1 MVLKAPWSATAFA
14 ARASL
19 SDRGAPASV
28 KGWKRAWR
36 TWLAL
41 NATELTWTALLIGL
55 VLFVSLF
62 TAR

>member
-1 MVLKAPWSATAFA
+1 MNAPWSATA
-14 ARASL
+14 L
-19 SDRGAPASV
+19 KVDRGPPDRAAAV
-28 KGWKRAWR
+28 RAEGWKRGWHM
-36 TWLAL
+36 WLRL